1 MNLKK
6 YLLLL
11 TLVCSVLLA
20 GCQFQGIWPQTYD
33 GIPVNNNAEANR
45 IFHETGELTSYDQE
59 LRYPYM
65 DSTDILLMPEAESEE
80 DYVFEAGE
88 YVVGEEIDP
97 GTYIA
102 FMETVD
108 GTESAAIVVTDRE
121 GVRILELSLEG
132 AAHLILLEGYT
143 LEIVSSRNEVV
154 LRPVDTEIDR
164 FTSEESGHVMQGHH
178 IVGETLP
185 GGTYSLLSL
194 EMMLMRSDGTPQV
207 FINANTEISGMTMDM
222 MMMQT
227 QGMYYHDGTIQEEV
241 EEEPVEPI
249 LVELNDG
256 DVVINERG
264 LFMELV
270 E

>member
-1 MNLKK
+1 MF
-6 YLLLL
+6 
-11 TLVCSVLLA
+11 LA

-65 DSTDILLMPEAESEE
+65 DSTDIVLMPDVESEE
-80 DYVFEAGE
+80 DYFFEAGE
-88 YVVGEEIDP
+88 YVVGEEIEP
-97 GTYIA
+97 GTYVA
-102 FMETVD
+102 YLEFMD
-108 GTESAAIVVTDRE
+108 GTEAGAIVVRDRDD
-121 GVRILELSLEG
+121 VRILEISIEG

-143 LEIVSSRNEVV
+143 VEIVSSWNEVG
-154 LRPVDTEIDR
+154 LRPSDPELDT

-178 IVGETLP
+178 IIGETLP
-185 GGTYSLLSL
+185 SGTYSLLSL
-194 EMMLMRSDGTPQV
+194 ELMLMREDGTPQIFV
-207 FINANTEISGMTMDM
+207 NMNTEISRFSMDLM
-222 MMMQT
+222 MMEMQ
-227 QGMYYHDGTIQEEV
+227 GYHVQDATLEEV
-241 EEEPVEPI
+241 EEEDPVEPI